1 MIQEE
6 NFVKEMTMLYVLL
19 LAVLIGLDQWIKY
32 WTVSHLA
39 LGESA
44 PLLPGIVRLT
54 RLHNYGAAWSSLSG
68 KTVLLVVVTVALM
81 IVVAI
86 LLLKK
91 IVRHPM
97 GVIGC
102 ILILGG
108 GIGNMIDRIRHG
120 YVVDMFDLMFMS
132 YPIFN
137 LADCFVVVGAILGA
151 VYYLWLYDKV
161 DKKEKP
167 HASDA
172 DGNN

>member
-1 MIQEE
+1 
-6 NFVKEMTMLYVLL
+6 MLYVIL
-19 LAVLIGLDQWIKY
+19 LAVLIGLDQWLKY
-32 WTVSHLA
+32 WTVSHLT

-68 KTVLLVVVTVALM
+68 KTAVLLVVTIALM
-81 IVVAI
+81 IAVAV
-86 LLLKK
+86 LLIKK

-97 GVIGC
+97 GVTAC
-102 ILILGG
+102 ILVLGG
-108 GIGNMIDRIRHG
+108 GIGNMIDRFVHG
-120 YVVDMFDLMFMS
+120 YVVDMFDLQFMT

-151 VYYLWLYDKV
+151 VYYLWLYDKY

-167 HASDA
+167 HADDA
-172 DGNN
+172 DGDN

>member
-1 MIQEE
+1 
-6 NFVKEMTMLYVLL
+6 MLYVIL
-19 LAVLIGLDQWIKY
+19 LAVLIGLDQWLKY

-68 KTVLLVVVTVALM
+68 KTAVLLVVTIVLM
-81 IVVAI
+81 VGVVI
-86 LLLKK
+86 LLIKK

-97 GVIGC
+97 GVIAC
-102 ILILGG
+102 ILVLGG
-108 GIGNMIDRIRHG
+108 GIGNMIDRFWHG
-120 YVVDMFDLMFMS
+120 YVVDMFDLQFMT

-151 VYYLWLYDKV
+151 AYYLWLYDKV